1 MNKELKAG
9 MKADITFISAGAG
22 SGKTHRLTELLHR
35 ELTIGAMRPA
45 GVIAT
50 TFTRKA
56 ATELRERVREHL
68 LKQGNFHL
76 ANAMGQAR
84 IGTVNSVCGQLVARF
99 AFEAGMSTEQLVL
112 EEVQAGVLL
121 GKAIDAVLDGPAL
134 GELLAIARRLGLEDD
149 WKEALQTLV
158 NQIRSND
165 IPLAAVAGFSNANAD
180 DLLQHFPKPSTQD
193 LDSELQKA
201 IQSTLPEIESMAR
214 SAERRTP
221 TSILTW

>member
-1 MNKELKAG
+1 MIKELKAG
-9 MKADITFISAGAG
+9 TKADITFISAGAG

-35 ELTIGAMRPA
+35 ELTAGAMRPA

-68 LKQGNFHL
+68 LKQGNFQL

-134 GELLAIARRLGLEDD
+134 GELLAIVRRLGLEED

-165 IPLAAVAGFSNANAD
+165 IPLAAVAGFASANAD
-180 DLLQHFPKPSTQD
+180 DLLQHFPAPSTQCVF
-193 LDSELQKA
+193 
-201 IQSTLPEIESMAR
+201 
-214 SAERRTP
+214 
-221 TSILTW
+221 W